1 MQEGAT
7 GQVAQASAVH
17 RDGLRRRI
25 AGLWAGLWAGL
36 ADPVAALDRAQLD
49 GVLWAPLGLGCGV
62 GVYFALRVEPGV
74 PVLAAAVA
82 VIVVAVLV
90 WRRGPGFL
98 HLPATLVLMAAL
110 GLLAASWRAHSVAAP
125 VLPFNY
131 YGPVE
136 GRIIG
141 IDRSAR
147 DVIRLTL
154 DQVRLAR
161 VAPEALPARVRIALH
176 GESTGLAPEPG
187 LRVATT
193 AHLSP
198 PAEPIAPGAW
208 DFRRNAWFSELGAL
222 GYTRSPVVV
231 IAPPE
236 DDWALAAHRL
246 RMRLSAA
253 MQERI
258 GGQAGAVA
266 AALMTGDR
274 SGISEATN
282 ATLRASNLYHI
293 VSISGLHMGMLAG
306 FVFGA
311 LRSGLALAGPFAL
324 IWPTKKIAA
333 AVALIASAAY
343 LWVSGGDIATQRAFL
358 MTAVMLVAILLD
370 RRALSLHTVA
380 LAAILL
386 LFLWPEALTG
396 PGFQMSFAATVA
408 LILMAGPWAVHHHRL
423 PWLVRP
429 VLLLVLT
436 SLIAGLAT
444 APIAAAHFGRMSQ
457 YGMLANLLAVPVM
470 GIVVMPAGVLAAV
483 LAPLGLAG
491 PALWLMGLG
500 TDWVLAVADFVAG
513 LAGAQSFVPA
523 PPGWVLPVLALAA
536 GAAVLSRGAFRSA
549 MVVLGLL
556 ACAGWALAPRPALL
570 IAPGGALVGL
580 MTPEGR
586 ALSKAAPSF
595 TAEGWLQADGDA
607 VTPKEAAARAGF
619 SGKRGGRQAVWQ
631 GRRLLHLSGKAALEN
646 LEQACRNGALIV
658 LDTVAPK
665 GVTGDCQIYDRRKLA
680 QSGAL
685 SFDAAG
691 GMRSACEE
699 AGQRLWTDPPRRKT
713 PPEERTAPDPEPPE
727 GAQ

>member
-17 RDGLRRRI
+17 RDGIRRRFS
-25 AGLWAGLWAGL
+25 GLWRGL
-36 ADPVAALDRAQLD
+36 ADPLAALDRAQLD
-49 GVLWAPLGLGCGV
+49 WVLWAPLGLGTGV
-62 GVYFALRVEPGV
+62 GVYFALPFEPGV

-82 VIVVAVLV
+82 VIVGAVGV

-154 DQVRLAR
+154 DQVRLTR
-161 VAPEALPARVRIALH
+161 VAPEILPARVRIALH

-208 DFRRNAWFSELGAL
+208 DFRRNAWFSGLGAL

-236 DDWALAAHRL
+236 QDWGLAAHRA

-253 MQERI
+253 MLDRI

-311 LRSGLALAGPFAL
+311 LRWGLALIGPFAL

-333 AVALIASAAY
+333 AVALAASTAY
-343 LWVSGGDIATQRAFL
+343 LWVSGGDIATQRAWI
-358 MTAVMLVAILLD
+358 MTAVMLLAILVD

-380 LAAILL
+380 LAAIFL

-408 LILMAGPWAVHHHRL
+408 LILMAAPWAAHHHRL
-423 PWLVRP
+423 PVVLRP
-429 VLLLVLT
+429 VIMLVLT

-500 TDWVLAVADFVAG
+500 TDWVLAVAEFVAG
-513 LAGAQSFVPA
+513 LAGAQTFLPA

-536 GAAVLSRGAFRSA
+536 GAAVLSRGAFRAA
-549 MVVLGLL
+549 ML
-556 ACAGWALAPRPALL
+556 ALALVAFAGWGLAPRPALL

-595 TAEGWLQADGDA
+595 TAEGWLEADGDA
-607 VTPKEAAARAGF
+607 VTPKEAMARAGF
-619 SGKRGGRQAVWQ
+619 SGKRGVRQADWQ
-631 GRRLLHLSGKAALEN
+631 GRRLVHLSGKAALDN
-646 LEQACRNGALIV
+646 LENACRDGALVV
-658 LDTVAPK
+658 LDTAAPR
-665 GVTGDCQIYDRRKLA
+665 GFTGDCRLYDRRSLA
-680 QSGAL
+680 RTGAL
-685 SFDAAG
+685 SFEVSGQIRRARD
-691 GMRSACEE
+691 E
-699 AGQRLWTDPPRRKT
+699 AGQRLWTDPPQRKT
-713 PPEERTAPDPEPPE
+713 PPEDRTAPDPDPPE

>member
-17 RDGLRRRI
+17 RDGVRRRI

-62 GVYFALRVEPGV
+62 GLYFALRVEPGV

-82 VIVVAVLV
+82 VIVVAVGV

-176 GESTGLAPEPG
+176 GDISSLAPEPG

-208 DFRRNAWFSELGAL
+208 DFRRNAWFSGLGAL

-311 LRSGLALAGPFAL
+311 LRWGLALAGPFAL

-408 LILMAGPWAVHHHRL
+408 LILMAGPWAEHHHRL

-429 VLLLVLT
+429 VLLLVVT

-513 LAGAQSFVPA
+513 LAGAQTLIAA
-523 PPGWVLPVLALAA
+523 PPGWVLPMLAVAA
-536 GAAVLSRGAFRSA
+536 VSAVLSRGVFRAA
-549 MVVLGLL
+549 MIVVGLV
-556 ACAGWALAPRPALL
+556 AVAGWGLSTRPVLL
-570 IAPGGALVGL
+570 IAPEGKLVGL

-646 LEQACRNGALIV
+646 LEKACRDGALIV

-691 GMRSACEE
+691 GMRSAREE
-699 AGQRLWTDPPRRKT
+699 AGQRLWTEPPRRKT